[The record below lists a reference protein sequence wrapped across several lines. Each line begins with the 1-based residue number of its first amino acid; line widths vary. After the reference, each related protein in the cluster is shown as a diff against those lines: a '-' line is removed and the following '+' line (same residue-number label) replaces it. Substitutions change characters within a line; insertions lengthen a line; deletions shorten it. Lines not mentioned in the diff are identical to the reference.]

1 MDYSKARAI
10 AQQRIKESIKDDKR
24 YKADVARLYNR
35 TQKDIEREINAQ
47 IERFAR
53 KEQLSMAEAR
63 KQISKTDVQAFSST
77 AKQYV
82 KEKDFS
88 DLANQQL
95 RAYNVTMRTNRLELL
110 QARINLIAV
119 GSANEEDKMLKDN
132 LFKIASKEYE
142 AQAGILG
149 LGVPSQ
155 SLIQR
160 MVDSIITMEYE
171 GATFSERIWENQTQL
186 VEEVNRAVRRTI
198 IQGKHPRTASTDLMK
213 LIDKNVFP
221 NARYAADRIAITETA
236 RAQTLVQ
243 ERAIKDAGID
253 KKIWIAEPGAC
264 DICSGLDGKVMKLD
278 DHNYTI
284 PQHPFCRC
292 SFAAYVD

>member
-1 MDYSKARAI
+1 MNYSEIRAKT
-10 AQQRIKESIKDDKR
+10 QQRIKESIKQDKR

-35 TQKDIEREINAQ
+35 TQKDIEREIEAQ

-53 KEQLSMAEAR
+53 REKLSMTEAR
-63 KQISKTDVQAFSST
+63 KRISKTDVQAFSDT
-77 AKQYV
+77 AKRYV

-149 LGVPSQ
+149 LSVPSEA
-155 SLIQR
+155 LIQR

-171 GATFSERIWENQTQL
+171 GATFSQRIWENQTQL
-186 VEEVNRAVRRTI
+186 VEEVNRIVRRTI
-198 IQGKHPRTASTDLMK
+198 IQGKHPRTGVAELMK
-213 LIDKNVFP
+213 IVDKKAFP
-221 NARYAADRIAITETA
+221 NARYAAERIAVTETA

-253 KKIWIAEPGAC
+253 KKVWIAEPGAC
-264 DICSGLDGKVMKLD
+264 DVCGKLDGEVMRVD
-278 DHNYTI
+278 NHADTI
-284 PQHPFCRC
+284 PKHPSCRC